1 MEGYVDREEAAQ
13 LAGVHWNTIRL
24 WERTGRVHPKREMR
38 GAKERVLIPLSELQ
52 AIIDTRGAKYAPAPN
67 HDQISSLRES
77 IARLEA
83 ELGASRERLTELR
96 NERERLLDRLLDT
109 RGGE

>member
-1 MEGYVDREEAAQ
+1 MAEERYVTREEAAT

-67 HDQISSLRES
+67 HDQIASLRES

-83 ELGASRERLTELR
+83 ELGSSKERLAELR
-96 NERERLLDRLLDT
+96 AERGALLERLLERP
-109 RGGE
+109 